1 MTRSRDFLGPYR
13 LARLIRVG
21 QTCQIWEAA
30 KTDDTTRYALKVPI
44 PEKRKDRSIINELK
58 REYEVG
64 ADCKGHKNII
74 QIHEFTTESDIP
86 FLVME
91 YFEHPNLKLWL
102 RGGPQQIAYFAPNF
116 VEQGALALFHL
127 HTKGWVHRDVKPDNF
142 LISDDAHVKLIDFAI
157 SEKMK
162 TGLSAMFGNMFAGRK
177 TAGTR
182 SYISPEQIRNQNLD
196 ARADIYSFGCVLFE
210 LISGKPPFTGDN
222 ADDLLNKHL
231 NAAVPAVL
239 VFNNNVSQEFSD
251 LIRRMMGK
259 RREERPATLWEF
271 LKEYRA
277 MRAFKVV
284 PKPPTVRPSLKDER
298 KGFE

>member
-1 MTRSRDFLGPYR
+1 LTRARDFLGPYR
-13 LARLIRVG
+13 LVRLIRVG
-21 QTCQIWEAA
+21 QTCQIWEGA
-30 KTDDTTRYALKVPI
+30 KSDDTTRYALKVPI
-44 PEKRKDRSIINELK
+44 PEKRKDRLIINELK
-58 REYEVG
+58 RELEV
-64 ADCKGHKNII
+64 ASDCKGHRNII
-74 QIHEFTTESDIP
+74 QMYEFNTEGETP
-86 FLVME
+86 YLVME

-116 VEQGALALFHL
+116 VEQGAQALFHL

-157 SEKMK
+157 SEKMR
-162 TGLSAMFGNMFAGRK
+162 TGLSAIFGKMFSGTR

-196 ARADIYSFGCVLFE
+196 ARADIYSFGCVLYE
-210 LISGKPPFTGDN
+210 LIAGKPPYTGDN

-231 NAAVPAVL
+231 NAAVPAML
-239 VFNNNVSQEFSD
+239 VFNSNVSQEFSD
-251 LIRRMMGK
+251 LVRRMMAK
-259 RREERPATLWEF
+259 KKEDRPATLWDF

-284 PKPPTVRPSLKDER
+284 PKAPAVRPKLSDDR
-298 KGFE
+298 KGFV

>member
-30 KTDDTTRYALKVPI
+30 KSDDTTRYALKVPI
-44 PEKRKDRSIINELK
+44 PEKRKDKTIIAELK

-74 QIHEFTTESDIP
+74 QIYEFTTESEIP

-91 YFEHPNLKLWL
+91 YFDHLNLKLWL

-162 TGLSAMFGNMFAGRK
+162 TGISAIFGKMFGGTK

-210 LISGKPPFTGDN
+210 LITGKPPYTGDN

-239 VFNNNVSQEFSD
+239 VFNNNVTQEFSD

-259 RREERPATLWEF
+259 RRDERPPSLWEF

-284 PKPPTVRPSLKDER
+284 PKAPTVRPSLKDDR
-298 KGFE
+298 KGFV